1 MLQTLIFSFLT
12 GLMGANGIPHF
23 VKGITKETY
32 PCLLGNAPIPNLI
45 AGWLAFIITSLF
57 AYLAHLTLYPLVAV
71 CSCASGALLIGLFH
85 AGPGAIGRR
94 NNNRA

>member
-1 MLQTLIFSFLT
+1 MWQTLILSFFM

-23 VKGITKETY
+23 IKGITKERY

-45 AGWLAFIITSLF
+45 AGWLAFIIACLC
-57 AYLAHLTLYPLVAV
+57 AYWSHLKLYPLVAF

-85 AGPGAIGRR
+85 AGPGAIGKKE
-94 NNNRA
+94 